1 MLGAMT
7 TAERAALAYL
17 APRAE
22 ADHRTIS
29 EALGVA
35 IGIARPHPSTRA
47 VLARLRHRRL
57 VVRVPT
63 RRAWRITKAGRA
75 AAGASQA
82 VPAT

>member
-7 TAERAALAYL
+7 TTERAALAYL
-17 APRAE
+17 APLAE
-22 ADHRTIS
+22 ANHRMIG

-35 IGIARPHPSTRA
+35 VGIARPHPSTRA

-63 RRAWRITKAGRA
+63 RRAWRITKAGRIA
-75 AAGASQA
+75 AA
-82 VPAT
+82 VDR